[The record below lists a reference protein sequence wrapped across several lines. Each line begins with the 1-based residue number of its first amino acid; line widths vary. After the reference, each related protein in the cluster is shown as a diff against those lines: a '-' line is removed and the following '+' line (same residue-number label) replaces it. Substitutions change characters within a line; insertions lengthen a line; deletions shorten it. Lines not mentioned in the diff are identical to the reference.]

1 MRGNIRD
8 ILFTEEQIRNRVRE
22 LGEQITRDY
31 QGREIFG
38 ICLLKGSLVFTS
50 DLIRHLKLPV
60 TVDIMRASS
69 YGNKTTSLGSVKI
82 LQDLDE
88 DISGKDVLV
97 IEDIVDTGR
106 TLSKTLALLKM
117 RQPNSL
123 KICSLLDKPSRRVT
137 PILIDYVGFTIEDLF
152 VVGYGLDFAEYHRNL
167 PYIGLLDL
175 DESETE

>member
-8 ILFTEEQIRNRVRE
+8 ILFSEEQIRRRVRE

-38 ICLLKGSLVFTS
+38 ICLLKGSMVFTS
-50 DLIRHLKLPV
+50 DLIRHLDLPV
-60 TVDIMRASS
+60 TVDLMRASRD
-69 YGNKTTSLGSVKI
+69 GNKTTSLGSVKI
-82 LQDLDE
+82 LQDLDD

-123 KICSLLDKPSRRVT
+123 KICSLLDNPSRS
-137 PILIDYVGFTIEDLF
+137 D
-152 VVGYGLDFAEYHRNL
+152 
-167 PYIGLLDL
+167 
-175 DESETE
+175 